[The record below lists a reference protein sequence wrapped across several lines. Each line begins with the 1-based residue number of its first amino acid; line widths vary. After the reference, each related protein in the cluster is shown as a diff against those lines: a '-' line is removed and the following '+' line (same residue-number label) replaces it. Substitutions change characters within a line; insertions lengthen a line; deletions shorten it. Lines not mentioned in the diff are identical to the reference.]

1 MQDLSKKYHALLE
14 ENALLKQQIQ
24 ELEKS
29 SSSHQ
34 ALFAGS
40 SKRAED
46 RLKETENK
54 YKLLTD
60 KMCDVGWISD
70 MNLRTVFVTPS
81 IQTVLGYSREERMG
95 QTVDQQLT
103 PDSLNRALTLLSRE
117 LDLEKQGPIDPDRI
131 LNIELEFYHQNGT
144 TRWLDVIINGIRDRQ
159 GVLNGFHGVARDIT
173 DRKQAEDAL
182 KKAHEQLEM
191 HVKERTQELANV
203 IDTLTKHKHL
213 LADES
218 KRLQE
223 TNTALK
229 VLLRQREEDQQ
240 DFERKVLANVRNL
253 VLPYLEKIKSTPL
266 GPAQIDY
273 VDILSANL
281 ENIVSPFLRNLTATY
296 MDFTPREIDVANLVR
311 QGKSAK
317 DIALLLNSS
326 IRSIEFH
333 KDNIRRK
340 LGLTHQKINLRT
352 YLLSLNKNDSKKYWV
367 LPDNNLEKI

>member
-253 VLPYLEKIKSTPL
+253 VLPYLEKIKSP
-266 GPAQIDY
+266 P
-273 VDILSANL
+273 
-281 ENIVSPFLRNLTATY
+281 
-296 MDFTPREIDVANLVR
+296 
-311 QGKSAK
+311 
-317 DIALLLNSS
+317 
-326 IRSIEFH
+326 
-333 KDNIRRK
+333 
-340 LGLTHQKINLRT
+340 
-352 YLLSLNKNDSKKYWV
+352 
-367 LPDNNLEKI
+367 